1 MRKDFLN
8 YDNVYETFLNL
19 FKEVIE
25 NYGMDYGMWESETE
39 MYAENSAMETLESM
53 KRYVHQKSTRMD
65 GNFCNIREDWEYTP
79 EFIGS
84 EIIPWGKFD
93 DVIKS
98 IDDDTISDEDLEKFQ
113 TWAFDWF
120 FRAFGTWG
128 LKYNFG
134 TWISELEYERE
145 QEEKDAA

>member
-1 MRKDFLN
+1 MKDFLN
-8 YDNVYETFLNL
+8 FENVHETFKNL
-19 FKEVIE
+19 FEEVVD
-25 NYGMDYGMWESETE
+25 NYGYDQGEF
-39 MYAENSAMETLESM
+39 ENIVEDRAFDSAMETLESM
-53 KRYVHQKSTRMD
+53 KKYVHQKDTRMI
-65 GNFCNIREDWEYTP
+65 GNFCNIREEWEETY

-84 EIIPWGKFD
+84 EVKPWGKFD

-98 IDDDTISDEDLEKFQ
+98 IDDETISDEDLDKFQ

-134 TWISELEYERE
+134 ELISEIAYENE
-145 QEEKDAA
+145 HAA

>member
-1 MRKDFLN
+1 MKDFLN

-19 FKEVIE
+19 FKETVE
-25 NYGMDYGMWESETE
+25 SYGMDYGSWESETE
-39 MYAENSAMETLESM
+39 DYAATSAMETLESI
-53 KRYVHQKSTRMD
+53 KKYVHRKDTKMC
-65 GNFCNIREDWEYTP
+65 GNFCNIREDWEYCP

-84 EIIPWGKFD
+84 EIQPWGKFD

-98 IDDDTISDEDLEKFQ
+98 IDDETISDEDLKKFQ
-113 TWAFDWF
+113 TWAFDWY

-128 LKYNFG
+128 LTYNFG
-134 TWISELEYERE
+134 EWISELEYERE